1 MAHRERRRHNA
12 IMLENFESDLR
23 NAIETLRAWPAEEI
37 RLFHHNDTDG
47 LTSGAIL
54 QTAFCR
60 AGYRVSR
67 IALEKPY
74 PQVMEQIFQP
84 EGQIIIF
91 ADFAGQIAPLVSE
104 MNGERNLVLI
114 LDHHPAETSTSERVL
129 NLDADLHGLKGDRD
143 ISASATCALFAE
155 ILDPANIDLS
165 NLGALGAI
173 GDGFFVNGALSS
185 VNREMMEKAVRQG
198 SMRSEKTETGER
210 YFITLGGIEHESAEV
225 CRVLDTLGAAG
236 YSSGGA
242 DEGID
247 LCINGFIPETLET
260 VRGLRKIQ
268 EEIFRRETERLR
280 GGGLKTT
287 EHLQWFDVEKRFAP
301 MGVKMIGVFCRTI
314 RDMDFLDHSKY
325 LAGFQTVPD
334 EVPGFGKINFDS
346 TKISMRV
353 SRELTERIRSGTL
366 PGLSSFLPEATLNIG
381 GFADA
386 CHGLSAATTVR
397 IGQEAKLIAET
408 ERVLTNLLEGEQDGN
423 R

>member
-1 MAHRERRRHNA
+1 
-12 IMLENFESDLR
+12 MLENFKSDLR
-23 NAIETLRAWPAEEI
+23 NAIENVRVWPSEEI

-54 QTAFCR
+54 QTAFRR
-60 AGYRVSR
+60 AGYHVTR

-74 PQVMEQIFQP
+74 PRVMEQILQP
-84 EGQIIIF
+84 EGQIVVF

-114 LDHHPAETSTSERVL
+114 LDHHPAAASPSERVL

-143 ISASATCALFAE
+143 ISASATCSLFAE
-155 ILDPANIDLS
+155 TVDSANIDLS
-165 NLGALGAI
+165 HLGALGAI
-173 GDGFFVNGALSS
+173 GDGFLVDGALSS
-185 VNREMMEKAVRQG
+185 VNREMMKKAVGQG
-198 SMRSEKTETGER
+198 SMRFEKTQTGER
-210 YFITLGGIEHESAEV
+210 YFITLGGIEHEAGEV

-236 YSSGGA
+236 YYSGGA
-242 DEGID
+242 DRGID
-247 LCINGFIPETLET
+247 LCLNGFIPEILET
-260 VRGLRKIQ
+260 VRDLRKLQ
-268 EEIFRRETERLR
+268 EDIFRRETERLK
-280 GGGLKTT
+280 GGELKTT

-314 RDMDFLDHSKY
+314 REMDFLDHSKY

-334 EVPGFGKINFDS
+334 EVPGFGRIDFNS

-353 SRELTERIRSGTL
+353 SRQLTEKIRSGTL

-397 IGQEAKLIAET
+397 IGQEAELIAEV
-408 ERVLTNLLEGEQDGN
+408 ERVLKNLLEGEQDGN